1 MDEKDCQKTL
11 DFRLCASSSLSSM
24 SSLTR
29 DLRDL
34 SSAAGIIQN
43 FSLLLKEGDQ
53 VTRYTREEQAKV
65 CSILTTAEY
74 CLETTQ
80 QLEDKLKEKVDQ
92 LFEGQIKFSTEQD
105 IFHK

>member
-1 MDEKDCQKTL
+1 
-11 DFRLCASSSLSSM
+11 M
-24 SSLTR
+24 SNLTR

-43 FSLLLKEGDQ
+43 FSMLLKEGDQ
-53 VTRYTREEQAKV
+53 VVRYTKEEQAKV

-80 QLEDKLKEKVDQ
+80 QLEDKLKEKVDKSY
-92 LFEGQIKFSTEQD
+92 EAQIKFSSEQD
-105 IFHK
+105 IFHKYDNMHTQTKNIFVQLFIL